1 MHEVEFVSSRY
12 LETAAAHP
20 GLIVRSRPV
29 MIERRIG
36 DRRLTPRPTVDR
48 RHADI
53 EQLLR
58 AAFPEYKDQP

>member
-1 MHEVEFVSSRY
+1 MHEVEFVSSHFM
-12 LETAAAHP
+12 EMAAAHP
-20 GLIVRSRPV
+20 GLITRSRPV

-48 RHADI
+48 RHTDI

-58 AAFPEYKDQP
+58 SAFPEYKDRP

>member
-12 LETAAAHP
+12 LEMAAAHP

-36 DRRLTPRPTVDR
+36 DRRLTPRRTEDR
-48 RHADI
+48 RDSVA
-53 EQLLR
+53 QLLR
-58 AAFPEYKDQP
+58 AAFPEYQKPA